1 MKTLLL
7 LLLLSAV
14 NIDGIIEDIY
24 NQLTELEYTDYEELQ
39 NTLYEL
45 ADHPIDLNHTS
56 ERELQRIPFLT
67 WAG

>member
-24 NQLTELEYTDYEELQ
+24 NQLTELEYTDYEE
-39 NTLYEL
+39 
-45 ADHPIDLNHTS
+45 
-56 ERELQRIPFLT
+56 
-67 WAG
+67 